1 MYSIRKHLILLAA
14 CLSVMVGCSY
24 RHNSPPVVNVDP
36 VPPDEAMVKR
46 DWPQVTATYP
56 NGAVAAGP
64 TNFNYEP
71 KRNMPE
77 WKYAFADSGTFFVNM
92 VLLPYNLIKDP
103 PTKVVV
109 APGETVGPTYTA
121 QPVMPPPGMVQPNSY
136 PVIENPG
143 TEPATPPVVEPAP
156 AAPSSEAPAMAPATP
171 PAPETAPAPAPAPAP
186 TEPAQVAPP
195 APAPQMTPDSN
206 NSPGVAPR
214 TPRVI
219 EPPPPQATKNL
230 APPMPRAP
238 ATGPSLNKD

>member
-1 MYSIRKHLILLAA
+1 
-14 CLSVMVGCSY
+14 
-24 RHNSPPVVNVDP
+24 VNVDP

-46 DWPQVTATYP
+46 DWPQVTAEYP

-77 WKYAFADSGTFFVNM
+77 WKYALADSGTFFVNM

-109 APGETVGPTYTA
+109 APGETVGPSYTA
-121 QPVMPPPGMVQPNSY
+121 QPVMEPASMAQPTPP

-143 TEPATPPVVEPAP
+143 AEPATPPVVEPAP
-156 AAPSSEAPAMAPATP
+156 AAPSSETPAMAPATP
-171 PAPETAPAPAPAPAP
+171 PAAPAPEPTPAPAPS
-186 TEPAQVAPP
+186 EPAPP
-195 APAPQMTPDSN
+195 APIQIAPQPAPATPPAPQMRPDSN

-219 EPPPPQATKNL
+219 EPPPPQATRNL
-230 APPMPRAP
+230 APPMPRTP
-238 ATGPSLNKD
+238 TTGPSLNKE